1 MKPQKFV
8 LSVPGDTIY
17 LRAQVD
23 AAKASADRVGVKL
36 EVFSAE
42 MDAVTQGQQLL
53 RIVQSRPEERPDA
66 ILVEPVSA
74 SGLPRVAEAAVA
86 AGIAWVVSNGE
97 VDYLSQL
104 RRNAKA
110 PVFVVSQNHVEV
122 GRIQA
127 KQIGAILPDGG
138 SVLYLRGPAMSWWAT
153 KRLEGLESARPRNVE
168 VKSIKVQGLMEND
181 AQKAISSWIDMSRPR
196 PEGTQLIM
204 AQNADSILGAMKAF
218 QADTAA
224 ADRMKWLAIPRAGL
238 GTSNR
243 VRPLVAQGVLI
254 AAVVTSLTLDKAV
267 EMLSRAMAE
276 GKQPQ
281 EQTFVEA
288 HSYPNLEELARNV
301 KQKPSS
307 LHS

>member
-1 MKPQKFV
+1 MKQRKFV
-8 LSVPGDTIY
+8 LSIPGDTMY

-36 EVFSAE
+36 EVFSAD

-53 RIVQSRPEERPDA
+53 SVVQSRPEERPDA

-86 AGIAWVVSNGE
+86 AGIGWAVSNGD
-97 VDYLSQL
+97 VDYLGQL
-104 RRNAKA
+104 RSKAKA
-110 PVFVVSQNHVEV
+110 PVFGVSQNHVEV

-127 KQIGAILPDGG
+127 KQIGAMLPDGG
-138 SVLYLRGPAMSWWAT
+138 SVLYLRGPAMSWWAS

-168 VKSIKVQGLMEND
+168 VKSIKVQGLTEKD
-181 AQKAISSWIDMSRPR
+181 AHKAVGSWLDLSRPR
-196 PEGTQLIM
+196 PDGTQLIM
-204 AQNADSILGAMKAF
+204 AQNADSILGAIKAME
-218 QADTAA
+218 TNAA
-224 ADRMKWLAIPRAGL
+224 ASDRMKWLAVPRAGL
-238 GTSNR
+238 GTANR
-243 VRPLVAQGVLI
+243 VRPLVAQGVLK

-267 EMLSRAMAE
+267 EMLARAMSE

-288 HSYPNLEELARNV
+288 SSYPNLDELARNG
-301 KQKPSS
+301 KQKSS
-307 LHS
+307 LLH

>member
-1 MKPQKFV
+1 VKQQKFV
-8 LSVPGDTIY
+8 LSVPGDTLY

-23 AAKASADRVGVKL
+23 AAKATADRVGVNL
-36 EVFSAE
+36 DVLNAE

-53 RIVQSRPEERPDA
+53 RLVQSRPEARPQA

-97 VDYLSQL
+97 VDYLGVL
-104 RRNAKA
+104 RKTAKA
-110 PVFVVSQNHVEV
+110 PVFAVSQDHVDV
-122 GRIQA
+122 GRIQGR
-127 KQIGAILPDGG
+127 QTGAILPNGG

-153 KRLEGLESARPRNVE
+153 KRFEGLENSRPRNVE
-168 VKSIKVQGLMEND
+168 VKSLKVQGLTEKD
-181 AQKAISSWIDMSRPR
+181 ANKAISTWLSLSRAR

-204 AQNADSILGAMKAF
+204 AQNADSILGVVKALE
-218 QADTAA
+218 TNTSGS
-224 ADRMKWLAIPRAGL
+224 DRTKWLTVPRAGL

-243 VRPLVAQGVLI
+243 VRPLVAQGVLTV
-254 AAVVTSLTLDKAV
+254 AVVTSLTLDKAV
-267 EMLSRAMAE
+267 EMLARAMTE
-276 GKQPQ
+276 GNQPR

-288 HSYPNLEELARNV
+288 HSYPDLEELAKNS

-307 LHS
+307 FH

>member
-1 MKPQKFV
+1 VNQRKFV
-8 LSVPGDTIY
+8 LSVPGDTMY

-23 AAKASADRVGVKL
+23 AAKATADRAGVKL
-36 EVFSAE
+36 EVLNAG

-53 RIVQSRPEERPDA
+53 QLVQSRPEERPDA

-104 RRNAKA
+104 RRSARV
-110 PVFVVSQNHVEV
+110 PVFVVSQNHVDV

-127 KQIGAILPDGG
+127 RQIGAMLPDGG

-153 KRLEGLESARPRNVE
+153 KRFEGLENARPRNVE
-168 VKSIKVQGLMEND
+168 VKSLKVQGLGEQD
-181 AQKAISSWIDMSRPR
+181 AQIAVGTWLNLSRAR

-204 AQNADSILGAMKAF
+204 AQNADSILGVMKALE
-218 QADTAA
+218 ANTSAS
-224 ADRMKWLAIPRAGL
+224 DRMKWLAIPRAGL
-238 GTSNR
+238 GTSSR
-243 VRPLVAQGVLI
+243 VRPLVAQGVLA
-254 AAVVTSLTLDKAV
+254 AAVVTSLTMDKAV
-267 EMLSRAMAE
+267 EMLARAMIE

-288 HSYPNLEELARNV
+288 YSYPELAELGKN
-301 KQKPSS
+301 
-307 LHS
+307 